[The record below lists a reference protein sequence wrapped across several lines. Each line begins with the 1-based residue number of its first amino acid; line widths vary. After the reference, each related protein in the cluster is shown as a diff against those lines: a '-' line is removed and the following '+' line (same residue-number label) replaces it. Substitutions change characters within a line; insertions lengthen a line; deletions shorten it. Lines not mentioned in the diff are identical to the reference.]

1 MEKKNCNHHI
11 RSLLKE
17 IDLFGTFITFRI
29 NNDLEYK
36 SISGGCCTLFFIIF
50 ILIYTI
56 YYSYGFITRKNINY
70 IYSTK
75 VVESSPYINLKKE
88 NFNFAFGVQQ
98 QIDSCDYVYES
109 EDVNFLFS

>member
-36 SISGGCCTLFFIIF
+36 SICGGCCTLFFIIF
-50 ILIYTI
+50 ILI
-56 YYSYGFITRKNINY
+56 
-70 IYSTK
+70 
-75 VVESSPYINLKKE
+75 
-88 NFNFAFGVQQ
+88 
-98 QIDSCDYVYES
+98 
-109 EDVNFLFS
+109 